1 MKSFARIIWALAGAA
16 LISSQAAQAG
26 GGTAPAN
33 ATPAGTN
40 AAASAG
46 LSLDDLLP
54 DVAVARG
61 KGFEIKRSQFDRAL
75 IDKRTRA
82 AVSRVQVA
90 PGQLETEALD
100 YLILVKVLGTKATDA
115 DKAAGKEEG
124 NKNFELLKKRA
135 PSEEAWD
142 RQLKTVGLTS
152 EILRSGLAE
161 ESTARMV
168 LRSKV
173 TISDDEIKKFYD
185 NNPSDFDLPEMAR
198 VSHMLFLINDP
209 RTDLPLSD
217 EKQQAKKKQADD
229 ALKRA
234 RTGEDFTKLTMELS
248 EDSAVKEDKGELKLY
263 RGMQGIPP
271 EFESAAFNL
280 QTNQVSD
287 VVTSKLGY
295 HIIKLIEKTP
305 AHRATLAETS
315 PKIKDFL
322 ENQQINKMLPGYL
335 AQLKKEANVEILDD
349 KLKALEDAEAEMAA
363 RMGAPTDAKPK
374 DGGK

>member
-1 MKSFARIIWALAGAA
+1 MKSFTRFICTLAGAA
-16 LISSQAAQAG
+16 VISSQAAQAG
-26 GGTAPAN
+26 GGAAPTN
-33 ATPAGTN
+33 STPAGTN
-40 AAASAG
+40 AASTG

-82 AVSRVQVA
+82 AVARVQVA

-100 YLILVKVLGTKATDA
+100 YLILVKILGTKATDA
-115 DKAAGKEEG
+115 DKAAGKEEAD
-124 NKNFELLKKRA
+124 KNFELLKKRA
-135 PSEEAWD
+135 PSEETWD

-152 EILRSGLAE
+152 EMLRNGLAE

-173 TISDDEIKKFYD
+173 SVSDDEVKKYYD
-185 NNPSDFDLPEMAR
+185 NNPTDFDLPEMAQ

-229 ALKRA
+229 SLKRA
-234 RTGEDFTKLTMELS
+234 RAGEDFTKLAMELS

-280 QTNQVSD
+280 QTNQISD

-315 PKIKDFL
+315 PKIKEFL
-322 ENQQINKMLPGYL
+322 QSQQINKMLPGYL
-335 AQLKKEANVEILDD
+335 VELKKEANVEILDD
-349 KLKALEDAEAEMAA
+349 KLKTLEDAEAEMATKMDA
-363 RMGAPTDAKPK
+363 IKDAKPK